1 VVKAGQVGDP
11 EGTEMVAIDMAG
23 GDRRQDGDA
32 DGAGDLAA
40 HVDQPGEQARLVPR
54 HPGRDQ
60 HHDRIDGWRK
70 YR

>member
-1 VVKAGQVGDP
+1 
-11 EGTEMVAIDMAG
+11 MAG

-32 DGAGDLAA
+32 DGAGDVAA

-60 HHDRIDGWRK
+60 HHDRIGGWWK